1 MHTCHAILSKGSLC
15 RVHRLLPLHYEV
27 LAFNFVNFSIFI
39 AISCYRDYLLNP
51 WHYKYDHLYLY
62 KFLVYTVYKNL
73 MSFVK
78 FYLHIIILFILSSLH
93 HTSSILLPS
102 VKREPLFCFH
112 VYVHIQKHLDPLVK
126 ENIDYL
132 VFLRPSLLTVSCSL
146 FIPSAPNTQPTSY
159 FYVTANRPPIWCE
172 CAVLIILNI
181 SYFIELVYLHRHR
194 FSCKWGDFL
203 LLTVNKPLFCICF
216 ISFMYLRCMLVLE
229 DRCYKWCCNKH
240 SCGSMS
246 VEYWFRPLW
255 VYSQKS

>member
-132 VFLRPSLLTVSCSL
+132 VFLRPSLPSPALSLYPLLPTHSPLATFMSQQTDHQYGVNVQCWSFWIFHILLNLCISIDIAFPANEVSFFFWRLTNLC
-146 FIPSAPNTQPTSY
+146 F
-159 FYVTANRPPIWCE
+159 
-172 CAVLIILNI
+172 
-181 SYFIELVYLHRHR
+181 VY
-194 FSCKWGDFL
+194 
-203 LLTVNKPLFCICF
+203 
-216 ISFMYLRCMLVLE
+216 ISF
-229 DRCYKWCCNKH
+229 H
-240 SCGSMS
+240 SCIYD
-246 VEYWFRPLW
+246 VCWF
-255 VYSQKS
+255 